1 MFSTASKYVTII
13 SVLYLILF
21 FAFSSGLVN
30 SIIEGSSAKAF
41 VIPTRS
47 IQTIGE
53 TIVTIMILFMGLFG
67 VYLVYKSGGISQP
80 KNQWSFLAGGFILIA
95 ISLVVG
101 FHLVKIKSGL
111 I

>member
-13 SVLYLILF
+13 SVVYLVIF
-21 FAFSSGLVN
+21 FAFASGLVN
-30 SIIEGSSAKAF
+30 AIIEGTRAKAF
-41 VIPTRS
+41 VLPTRT

-53 TIVTIMILFMGLFG
+53 TIVTVMILFMGLFG
-67 VYLVYKSGGISQP
+67 IYLIYKSGVISQP
-80 KNQWSFLAGGFILIA
+80 KNQWSFLAGGFILIV